1 MTIRM
6 GFGALALIAALPAF
20 AASGTFTGKLEV
32 ALHDQGFTTSE
43 AAKVA
48 AVAARHYQGTALAK
62 LADGFQHLPAL
73 PKSDYDGGT
82 LKSRAQAAFSRVL
95 TESLTEGAVPA
106 DVPVAG
112 QAFAKAVD
120 RGTEPLATAD
130 LVIQGLKD
138 GLRGR
143 ALARLADHYAAR
155 IGKGIP
161 EKVAYRE
168 TMTASE
174 SDRSSPVG
182 RPTALDPTPG
192 SMGAN
197 VNGMGSANG
206 ALTMGG
212 GAMAG
217 SGGATMGGGSMAGS
231 GGTAMGGGAMGR
243 P

>member
-1 MTIRM
+1 M
-6 GFGALALIAALPAF
+6 GFGGLALIAALPAF
-20 AASGTFTGKLEV
+20 AASGAVTGKVEV
-32 ALHDQGFTTSE
+32 ALRHQGFTVSE

-48 AVAARHYQGTALAK
+48 AVAARHYRGTALAK
-62 LADGFQHLPAL
+62 IAEGFHHLPAL
-73 PKSDYDGGT
+73 PKSDYDGRT

-95 TESLTEGAVPA
+95 TVSLTEGTVPT

-112 QAFAKAVD
+112 HAFAKAVD
-120 RGTEPLATAD
+120 RGTEPLATAR
-130 LVIQGLKD
+130 LVIQGLAD

-143 ALARLADHYAAR
+143 ALARLADHYVAR

-168 TMTASE
+168 TMAASV
-174 SDRSSPVG
+174 SDRTSPVG
-182 RPTALDPTPG
+182 RPTARDPAPG

-197 VNGMGSANG
+197 LNGMGGAHG
-206 ALTMGG
+206 ALTMG

-217 SGGATMGGGSMAGS
+217 SGVATMSGGAMTGS
-231 GGTAMGGGAMGR
+231 GGTAMGGGAVGR